1 MYQYGR
7 KNMDT
12 AGFNKDKTV
21 VGLRQ
26 AIRLLDEKNV
36 KKAYIAKDADAHI
49 LNPLIEALKEQNI
62 ETVFVNSKK
71 ELGKMA
77 RIDVCAAVAVETIK

>member
-1 MYQYGR
+1 
-7 KNMDT
+7 MDT

-36 KKAYIAKDADAHI
+36 KKAYIAKDADCLLYTSRLLFAEKCRHI
-49 LNPLIEALKEQNI
+49 YKHLRSVRTHVYRLQ
-62 ETVFVNSKK
+62 T
-71 ELGKMA
+71 
-77 RIDVCAAVAVETIK
+77 RR